1 MFWDQWFGKR
11 GKQGAVKYKIQPLSD
26 PEIATVLKKELTDNI
41 ETLQQSFERCSD
53 IIYRKISIHGHNR
66 ICLVYV
72 EGMSDTQMLNQILLE
87 PLLTEGHHD
96 EAQEAEMLPAILEK
110 RLIAA
115 AQIKKALDYQSLEE
129 GILSG
134 EIAVLFEGEQ
144 QALLVNFIKM
154 EQRGIEEPTSERVVR
169 GPRDSFTEMLSTNTT
184 LLRRRI
190 HSSRLKME
198 SLVLG
203 KLTGTRLIVA
213 YIEGSADASLV
224 QEVRRRLQ
232 KIHTE
237 GIDGSAKIEEQLE
250 DDPYSPF
257 PQVQNTERP
266 DVAASG
272 LLEGRVVIMIDQ
284 SPFVLIVPMSYWAG
298 LQSAE
303 DYHERF
309 FYMTFIRWIRYA
321 FVHMSLLLPSL
332 YVALTTFHPQV
343 VPTSLLVS
351 ILSSREGVPFPA
363 VIEALFMELVFE
375 GLREAGIRLPQQVGP
390 TVSIVGALV
399 IGQAAVEAGIISAPM
414 VIIVAATGIASFVF
428 PRYNMGTAY
437 RMLKFPL
444 LIVAGFI
451 GFYGI
456 VLFLIALSVHMV
468 TLKPFGVPYMAPVA
482 PAIRSRF
489 KDVLTRARYKGGES
503 Q

>member
-1 MFWDQWFGKR
+1 MFWDSWFGKR
-11 GKQGAVKYKIQPLSD
+11 SKQGPVKHKIQPLSD
-26 PEIATVLKKELTDNI
+26 PEIVTVLKKGLSDNI
-41 ETLQQSFERCSD
+41 GMLQRSFERCSD
-53 IIYRKISIHGHNR
+53 MIYRKISVHGHNR
-66 ICLVYV
+66 ICLVYI
-72 EGMSDTQMLNQILLE
+72 EGMSDTQMLNQMLLE
-87 PLLTEGHHD
+87 PLLTEGLHD
-96 EAQEAEMLPAILEK
+96 ETPEKGVLSAILEK

-115 AQIKKALDYQSLEE
+115 AQIRKASDSQSLED
-129 GILSG
+129 GILNG
-134 EIAVLFEGEQ
+134 EIAVLFEGEEE
-144 QALLVNFIKM
+144 ALLVNFIKM
-154 EQRGIEEPTSERVVR
+154 EQRGIGEPTSERVVR
-169 GPRDSFTEMLSTNTT
+169 GPRDAFTEMLSTNTT

-190 HSSRLKME
+190 HSTRLKME
-198 SLVLG
+198 SLIIG
-203 KLTGTRLIVA
+203 ELTGTRVMIT
-213 YIEGSADASLV
+213 YIEGSADANMV

-232 KIHTE
+232 NIRTE

-250 DDPYSPF
+250 DNPYSPF

-266 DVAASG
+266 DVAASS
-272 LLEGRVVIMIDQ
+272 LLEGKVVIMMDQ

-309 FYMTFIRWIRYA
+309 FYMTFVRWIRYI

-351 ILSSREGVPFPA
+351 ILSAREGVPFPA

-399 IGQAAVEAGIISAPM
+399 IGQAAVEAGIVSAPM
-414 VIIVAATGIASFVF
+414 VIIVSATGIASFVF

-437 RMLKFPL
+437 RILKFPL
-444 LIVAGFI
+444 LIVAGCL

-456 VLFLIALSVHMV
+456 LLFLIALSVHMV
-468 TLKPFGVPYMAPVA
+468 TLQPFGIPYMNPVA
-482 PAIRSRF
+482 PAVKPRL
-489 KDVLTRARYKGGES
+489 KDVLIRARYKGGETE
-503 Q
+503 